1 MEGNLSL
8 VVQSGAIRFLK
19 GLRPFFYVE
28 PPSESCFQRVEDVPK
43 YLQKVWNGRREWW
56 GRGRVVSLGQILRGR
71 GGSSGSQSE
80 NVHELYA
87 SIWTASSINFQKL

>member
-28 PPSESCFQRVEDVPK
+28 PPSESCFQRVEDVPQ
-43 YLQKVWNGRREWW
+43 YLQKVWHGRRE
-56 GRGRVVSLGQILRGR
+56 
-71 GGSSGSQSE
+71 
-80 NVHELYA
+80 
-87 SIWTASSINFQKL
+87 